1 MRCMVVSLF
10 TAETTAAQVGKAST
24 GVAAITL
31 AQGGGVCSWLHTS
44 SNGDVSSSSPV
55 SFETCKQQQ
64 FQELKLQQQEQQ
76 QQFFQE
82 LIN

>member
-1 MRCMVVSLF
+1 
-10 TAETTAAQVGKAST
+10 
-24 GVAAITL
+24 
-31 AQGGGVCSWLHTS
+31 VCSWIHTS
-44 SNGDVSSSSPV
+44 SNGDVSSTPPV

>member
-1 MRCMVVSLF
+1 
-10 TAETTAAQVGKAST
+10 
-24 GVAAITL
+24 
-31 AQGGGVCSWLHTS
+31 VCSWIHTS
-44 SNGDVSSSSPV
+44 SNGDVSSNPPV